1 MENIIKGRV
10 LKFGDNIDTD
20 IIYPGGYLKE
30 RDPKKMAEY
39 AFEGHEKGFSKKIQP
54 GDIIVAGKNFGC
66 GSSRE
71 QAATCLKALG
81 IAAIVAKSFS
91 RIYFR
96 NAINQGIAIITCA
109 EEIEKIENHET
120 IEINF
125 ETGKIKAKAGV
136 YGFPPL
142 PGHMLSI
149 LKDGGLIEHIK
160 KELSTGK

>member
-10 LKFGDNIDTD
+10 LKFGDNVDTD
-20 IIYPGGYLKE
+20 IIYPGSFLKE

-39 AFEGHEKGFSKKIQP
+39 AFEGFEKGFAKKIQP

-96 NAINQGIAIITCA
+96 NAINQGIPIITCS

-120 IEINF
+120 AEIDF
-125 ETGKIKAKAGV
+125 AAGKVTAKAGT
-136 YGFPPL
+136 YNFPAL
-142 PGHMLSI
+142 PDHMLSI
-149 LKDGGLIEHIK
+149 LKDGGLIEHVK
-160 KELSTGK
+160 KELAQHK

>member
-10 LKFGDNIDTD
+10 LKFTDNVDTD
-20 IIYPGGYLKE
+20 IIYPGSYLKE

-39 AFEGHEKGFSKKIQP
+39 AFEGFEKGFSKKIQH

-96 NAINQGIAIITCA
+96 NAINQGIPIITCS
-109 EEIEKIENHET
+109 EEIEKIENHEN
-120 IEINF
+120 IEIDF
-125 ETGKIKAKAGV
+125 EKGIVSSKNGV
-136 YGFPPL
+136 FNFPPL
-142 PGHMLSI
+142 ASHMLSI
-149 LKDGGLIEHIK
+149 LKDGGLIPHIK
-160 KELSTGK
+160 KELSAEK